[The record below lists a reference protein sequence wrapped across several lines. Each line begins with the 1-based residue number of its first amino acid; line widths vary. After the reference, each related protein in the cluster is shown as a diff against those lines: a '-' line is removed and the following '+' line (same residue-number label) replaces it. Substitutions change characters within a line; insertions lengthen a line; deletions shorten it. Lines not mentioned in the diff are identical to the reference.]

1 MLGNDLTSLAAVG
14 SALRHCPECAHGATR
29 TMLVIPAT
37 PGQTKQFRKSILFRR
52 RYVYARTLVIATVG
66 LAFGEMSAFD

>member
-1 MLGNDLTSLAAVG
+1 MRAM
-14 SALRHCPECAHGATR
+14 P
-29 TMLVIPAT
+29 VIPAT

-66 LAFGEMSAFD
+66 LAFGEMSAFDQAV